1 MVEENHL
8 GASRSTHSDSQMLY
22 KEGNRPYGRR
32 EHVDRHAMVAVDE
45 SRTRGII
52 DMPTA
57 VPDPPRIGGV
67 KEAPKTGKGR
77 P

>member
-32 EHVDRHAMVAVDE
+32 EHVDRHAMVAIDM
-45 SRTRGII
+45 SRTIGTEEV
-52 DMPTA
+52 PTIA
-57 VPDPPRIGGV
+57 DPP
-67 KEAPKTGKGR
+67 
-77 P
+77 